1 VTIVSVVSF
10 MIVVPFPLVDVP
22 LPRPRTP
29 RPRSDRPARNF
40 SAASRVPRESPAGDE
55 HPRASW
61 SQDL

>member
-1 VTIVSVVSF
+1 